1 MRSRSSVGHSVV
13 GFALAALAGSCTI
26 QQGPAYMPAT
36 SAALEVNVDRP
47 GSDYRSFDLASGR
60 PEECRD
66 TCMVEP
72 QCVAFT
78 FVNPGVQGPSAR
90 CWLKSAVPDPTP
102 NNCCISGVKNSSAPP
117 ANYEAQPPVEPSPP
131 APGYVPEAP
140 TGTPPSG
147 GPWVGTPPAAH
158 HGLEMGV
165 DRPGSD
171 YANFDLPQPHPRLC
185 KEACTRD
192 RRCRAFTY
200 VNPGVQGPSARCW
213 LKDTVPQP
221 VSNQCCVSGAKGEG
235 RGAPPPPSG
244 GAFEMNV
251 DRPGYDFQNFD
262 LPQPNPELCRAAC
275 MREGQCRAF
284 TYVNPGVQGPQ
295 ARCWLKMDVPQ
306 STPNNCCIS
315 GVK

>member
-1 MRSRSSVGHSVV
+1 MRSGSIGRYAVL
-13 GFALAALAGSCTI
+13 GFMLVAVGSCTI
-26 QQGPAYMPAT
+26 QQGPAYTPAT

-47 GSDYRSFDLASGR
+47 GNDYRSFDLASGR

-90 CWLKSAVPDPTP
+90 CWLKSAVPEPTQ
-102 NNCCISGVKNSSAPP
+102 NNCCISGVKNAPAP
-117 ANYEAQPPVEPSPP
+117 TADYGAQPPPVEPQPP
-131 APGYVPEAP
+131 APGYVPQPA
-140 TGTPPSG
+140 TPPAG
-147 GPWVGTPPAAH
+147 GPWVGVPPGHH
-158 HGLEMGV
+158 HGLEVGI

-171 YANFDLPQPHPRLC
+171 YANFDLPHTRPQLC
-185 KEACTRD
+185 HEACMRD
-192 RRCRAFTY
+192 QRCRAFTY
-200 VNPGVQGPSARCW
+200 VNPGVQGPNARCW
-213 LKDTVPQP
+213 LKDTVPPP
-221 VSNQCCVSGAKGEG
+221 VTNQCCVSGSKGEG
-235 RGAPPPPSG
+235 RGQPPPSG

-262 LPQPNPELCRAAC
+262 LPQPNPELCRSAC
-275 MREGQCRAF
+275 LREGQCRAF

-306 STPNNCCIS
+306 SVPNNCCVS